1 MPMDNDSQTPP
12 PGASYVASHRG
23 RFYVGVLAVVASI
36 VIAGAMM
43 SRDSKSA
50 TPSATSNAAES
61 STTATSAIVSTRTEV
76 TSRLREIL
84 AIRDRALVARD
95 AHLLSDIYTIDCECL
110 EDGKAL
116 IQQLRKQDVVWKGV
130 KTKIDIRSAEEVND
144 RLWIVIATVETPS
157 VQIETEAGRLV
168 RIVPPERNLV
178 RFALGPAPIGY
189 GRRRGRLSQR
199 YWVQARR
206 TSRPQTM
213 AALTSASQNATT
225 SRRRS
230 VHQRSLPYWLAQA

>member
-12 PGASYVASHRG
+12 RGASYVASHRG
-23 RFYVGVLAVVASI
+23 RFYVGVLALVVASI
-36 VIAGAMM
+36 VIAGAVM

-50 TPSATSNAAES
+50 TPSTTSNAAES

-95 AHLLSDIYTIDCECL
+95 AQLLSDVYTIDCECL

-116 IQQLRKQDVVWKGV
+116 IQQLRKQNVVWKGV

-144 RLWIVIATVETPS
+144 RLWIVIATVGTPS
-157 VQIETEAGRLV
+157 VRIETEAGRLV

-178 RFALGPAPIGY
+178 R
-189 GRRRGRLSQR
+189 
-199 YWVQARR
+199 
-206 TSRPQTM
+206 
-213 AALTSASQNATT
+213 
-225 SRRRS
+225 
-230 VHQRSLPYWLAQA
+230 LP